1 MEQGQLN
8 WVANFIWGIADD
20 VLRDLYVRGKYR
32 DVILPMTV
40 LRRLDAVLEP
50 TKQAVLD
57 MKASLDKAGIT
68 NQDQALRQAAGQ
80 AFYNTSKFTLRD
92 LKARASQQ
100 QLKADFEAY
109 LDGFS
114 PNVQDILDNFEFRN
128 QIPRLSKA
136 DALGTLIEKFTSPD
150 IDLSPSGLDN
160 HGMGTVFEELVR
172 RFNEENNEEA
182 GEHWTPRDA
191 VKLMAKLIFLPV
203 ADEIESGTYLLYDGA
218 CGTGGMLTVAE
229 ETLQQLAAEHGKQVA
244 THLYGQEINAET
256 YAICKADLLL
266 KGEGDAADNIVGG
279 PEHST
284 LANDAFP
291 SREFDFMLSNPPY
304 GKSWKS
310 DLERMGGKDGIKDP
324 RFVIEHAGDAEY
336 SLVTR
341 SSDGQMLFLANML
354 SKMKQGTKLGSRI
367 AEVHNGSSLF
377 TGDAGQGESN
387 IRRWI
392 IENDWL
398 EAIVALPLNMFYNTG
413 IATYI
418 WVLTNRKPAHRR
430 GKRAA
435 DRRDAVVQAAA
446 QEPRQ
451 EELRAVGRG
460 HPAHLR
466 HVPGV
471 RGDRAVEDL
480 PERGVR
486 LLEGDGRAAAAPEGH
501 RPGARLLAEG
511 DQGAEGDRRARR
523 GRAAGDPEDPQ
534 EGHGGR
540 PAARPVLDDDRRQAG
555 RRRVRARPGS
565 ARHRA
570 GAAARRGRHRGVPA
584 ARGAAARAGRLVRRR
599 TASRPATRS
608 ASPATSTSRSR
619 CGRSKRS
626 APTSWRWRRRPRAC
640 SRDHAAS
647 SPNGF
652 RAVVSRGPGRGP
664 GACARRVRLRDRHQP
679 SAARPGTCR
688 QLWRID
694 EVAAPVPGIPRL
706 SEERTG
712 ARTMWSISFARFLT
726 PARFVGRCR
735 GVRSARQEL
744 NTILAFSGFEDG
756 ADGQLRQIAA
766 ATTLDEAEKRV
777 RTIRMKF
784 QGRRIHS
791 EGTKDCRTELMQDNY
806 FHAVFEATK
815 GLAQRLRDLTD
826 VQTDGAALIDT
837 VFSIERPIL
846 AMNALRSETEKS
858 EHKGFAALLKGC
870 FAAVRNP
877 LAHEPK
883 ILWDGEDDA
892 ADYLSLISLLHRKLD
907 QCVPTGL
914 GPKP

>member
-1 MEQGQLN
+1 MEPSQLN
-8 WVANFIWGIADD
+8 WIANFIWGIADD

-80 AFYNTSKFTLRD
+80 AFYNTSRFTLRD

-114 PNVQDILDNFEFRN
+114 PNVQDILENFEFRN

-136 DALGTLIEKFTSPD
+136 DALGTLIEKLLSPD
-150 IDLSPSGLDN
+150 INLGPNPVLASDGSVRHAGLDN

-203 ADEIESGTYLLYDGA
+203 ADQIESGTYLLYDAA

-229 ETLQQLAAEHGKQVA
+229 ETLQELATRHGKQVA

-266 KGEGDAADNIVGG
+266 KGDGDAADNIVGG

-310 DLERMGGKDGIKDP
+310 DLERMGGKDGLKDP
-324 RFVIEHAGDAEY
+324 RFVIEHAGDPEY

-354 SKMKQGTKLGSRI
+354 SKMKRGTRLGSRI

-430 GKRAA
+430 GKVQLIDATQWYKPLRKNLGKKNCELSDEDVARICDAFLKFEETGQSKIFPNAA
-435 DRRDAVVQAAA
+435 FGYWKVTVER
-446 QEPRQ
+446 P
-451 EELRAVGRG
+451 LRLKGI
-460 HPAHLR
+460 
-466 HVPGV
+466 
-471 RGDRAVEDL
+471 D
-480 PERGVR
+480 PERAYTPKEVKA
-486 LLEGDGRAAAAPEGH
+486 LKESAERADDAP
-501 RPGARLLAEG
+501 
-511 DQGAEGDRRARR
+511 
-523 GRAAGDPEDPQ
+523 
-534 EGHGGR
+534 
-540 PAARPVLDDDRRQAG
+540 PVIRKI
-555 RRRVRARPGS
+555 
-565 ARHRA
+565 HKK
-570 GAAARRGRHRGVPA
+570 GAAADPLRG
-584 ARGAAARAGRLVRRR
+584 L
-599 TASRPATRS
+599 
-608 ASPATSTSRSR
+608 
-619 CGRSKRS
+619 
-626 APTSWRWRRRPRAC
+626 
-640 SRDHAAS
+640 
-647 SPNGF
+647 
-652 RAVVSRGPGRGP
+652 
-664 GACARRVRLRDRHQP
+664 
-679 SAARPGTCR
+679 
-688 QLWRID
+688 
-694 EVAAPVPGIPRL
+694 
-706 SEERTG
+706 
-712 ARTMWSISFARFLT
+712 
-726 PARFVGRCR
+726 
-735 GVRSARQEL
+735 
-744 NTILAFSGFEDG
+744 
-756 ADGQLRQIAA
+756 
-766 ATTLDEAEKRV
+766 
-777 RTIRMKF
+777 
-784 QGRRIHS
+784 
-791 EGTKDCRTELMQDNY
+791 
-806 FHAVFEATK
+806 FEATIGGK
-815 GLAQRLRDLTD
+815 PAVVEYEPDPDLRDTEQVPLLE
-826 VQTDGAALIDT
+826 DGG
-837 VFSIERPIL
+837 IEAFIRREVLPHAPDAWYVPESVKTGYEISFTRYFYKPQPLRTLEEIRADIL
-846 AMNALRSETEKS
+846 ALEKETE
-858 EHKGFAALLKGC
+858 GLL
-870 FAAVRNP
+870 
-877 LAHEPK
+877 
-883 ILWDGEDDA
+883 GEIVA
-892 ADYLSLISLLHRKLD
+892 R
-907 QCVPTGL
+907 
-914 GPKP
+914 GPR